1 MKELVVFLAQSIVDA
16 PDAVQV
22 NEISHQDGT
31 ITYELSVAKSDMGKI
46 IGKNGR
52 VIQSVRSVLIAA
64 AKKANKTGQ
73 IDLGG
78 VEGGWNKRNVY
89 WLDALWVPMGFVAKS
104 AFFPI
109 PISQNVVLLLKQDCF
124 CPMRVLLNRFR
135 LL

>member
-64 AKKANKTGQ
+64 AKKANKRVKLT
-73 IDLGG
+73 L
-78 VEGGWNKRNVY
+78 VE
-89 WLDALWVPMGFVAKS
+89 
-104 AFFPI
+104 
-109 PISQNVVLLLKQDCF
+109 
-124 CPMRVLLNRFR
+124 
-135 LL
+135 